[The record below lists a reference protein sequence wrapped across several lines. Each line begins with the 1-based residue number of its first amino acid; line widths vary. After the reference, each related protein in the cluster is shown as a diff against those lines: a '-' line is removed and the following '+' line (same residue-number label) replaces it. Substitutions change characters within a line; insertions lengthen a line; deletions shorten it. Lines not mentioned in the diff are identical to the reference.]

1 MLLKLLVEDLFHD
14 LQNPITSLRNV
25 FLITLLQIT
34 SLSKKT
40 VCFAMFL
47 DEVTLHTLES
57 EGQKMDSMGFIGIWK
72 IILIKNMP
80 YNDMRRVGKI
90 PKFLAH
96 RLFPSS
102 R

>member
-1 MLLKLLVEDLFHD
+1 M
-14 LQNPITSLRNV
+14 
-25 FLITLLQIT
+25 QIT

-47 DEVTLHTLES
+47 DEVTLQTLES

-96 RLFPSS
+96 RLFPTS
-102 R
+102 RYE